1 MKRDIRIIVGIC
13 LLFLLTAG
21 FLFVK
26 QQKESA
32 GAAQGLSL
40 VEEGGS
46 VPGQGEEGDSGG
58 EQENSA
64 SPALQQQKEQS
75 AIQNEGDISGET
87 ECAVY
92 VSGAVRK
99 PGLYRYK
106 GRARVCDA
114 IDAVGGFAK
123 NADTNSVNLAR
134 VLNDGEQICVP
145 TKAQAKE
152 QEGQETPAAQEGTA
166 VQAGDGGAGLVDINR
181 ASASELMT
189 LPGIGQA
196 KADLIINYRSEHG
209 PFAKKEDLMQISG
222 IKEGTFNKIKELI
235 TIT

>member
-1 MKRDIRIIVGIC
+1 MKKDTRIIVGIC

-32 GAAQGLSL
+32 GAVQGLSL
-40 VEEGGS
+40 VEEGN
-46 VPGQGEEGDSGG
+46 PALGQGEERDSGG

-64 SPALQQQKEQS
+64 SLVLQQKEQP
-75 AIQNEGDISGET
+75 AIQNEGDISEGT

-92 VSGAVRK
+92 VSGAVKK

-106 GRARVCDA
+106 GAARVCDA

-123 NADTNSVNLAR
+123 NADTDSVNLAR
-134 VLNDGEQICVP
+134 MLSDGEQIHVP
-145 TKAQAKE
+145 TKAQVKK
-152 QEGQETPAAQEGTA
+152 QEGQENPAAQETA
-166 VQAGDGGAGLVDINR
+166 EVQVGDGGAGLVDINR
-181 ASASELMT
+181 ASANELMT

-235 TIT
+235 TVT